1 MLQAK
6 KSQTVFKKVN
16 LVLMKGA
23 DRLTGD
29 DLVRI
34 TKVAEE
40 AGASLYISVPSW
52 QVFLGVPV
60 TQQQQV
66 LIKLRERG
74 YDSVRVT
81 RKVDHGFPLQLSDET
96 ADILPQVV
104 GDLDRQ
110 MDGRSKPIRS
120 TPSSSLF

>member
-1 MLQAK
+1 MMLQAR
-6 KSQTVFKKVN
+6 KSQTIFKKVN

-40 AGASLYISVPSW
+40 AGATLYISVPSW

-81 RKVDHGFPLQLSDET
+81 RKVDHGFPLQLSE
-96 ADILPQVV
+96 
-104 GDLDRQ
+104 DRSGASLQ
-110 MDGRSKPIRS
+110 IGRSEN
-120 TPSSSLF
+120 F

>member
-1 MLQAK
+1 MLRAR
-6 KSQTVFKKVN
+6 KSQMIFKKVN

-40 AGASLYISVPSW
+40 AGATLYISVPSW

-96 ADILPQVV
+96 ADVLPQVV
-104 GDLDRQ
+104 GDLNRQ
-110 MDGRSKPIRS
+110 MDGRNKPIRS
-120 TPSSSLF
+120 IPSSSPF

>member
-1 MLQAK
+1 MLRAR
-6 KSQTVFKKVN
+6 KSQMIFKKVN

-81 RKVDHGFPLQLSDET
+81 RKVDHGFPLQLSE
-96 ADILPQVV
+96 
-104 GDLDRQ
+104 DR
-110 MDGRSKPIRS
+110 SEA
-120 TPSSSLF
+120 SLQIGLSENF